1 MFRTCSPASLLE
13 ARISELIAHEPGL
26 RDGDE
31 RSIHDARVATRRIR
45 EILGLLRAQFTKDEL
60 DDINRVIRKVRR
72 ALGDVRDP
80 DVLHQLLADIEHR
93 LPSAASA
100 TAPVRATVHQE
111 RHLARR
117 RLVKAV
123 DKTDLRAL
131 QQRLGRASVVPRW
144 LAAGKALAWKETL
157 RHVLA
162 SRAADV
168 RAAVQRTGG
177 VYFPNRSHS
186 LRLAIKKLRYAAEIA
201 DATGFWRVPSALRR
215 LKRAQDALGEAHDRQ
230 VLIDRLAR
238 IGESPA
244 TAREITLVSRV
255 LEAEVEELH
264 RKYAALRGEVIAI
277 CDAIDHHVRPR
288 RGGRA
293 LIAAGIVV
301 PSLVMLSRHAWRPEA
316 PRSTTS
322 EEEIRVPVLMP

>member
-1 MFRTCSPASLLE
+1 
-13 ARISELIAHEPGL
+13 
-26 RDGDE
+26 
-31 RSIHDARVATRRIR
+31 
-45 EILGLLRAQFTKDEL
+45 LLRAQFTKDEL
-60 DDINRVIRKVRR
+60 DDINRVMRKVRR

-80 DVLHQLLADIEHR
+80 DVLHQLLAEIEHR

-117 RLVKAV
+117 RLVKTL
-123 DKTDLRAL
+123 DKTNLRAL
-131 QQRLGRASVVPRW
+131 QPRLGRARVVPR
-144 LAAGKALAWKETL
+144 LLVGGKPLVWKEPL

-186 LRLAIKKLRYAAEIA
+186 LRLAIKKLRYATEIA

-244 TAREITLVSRV
+244 AVREIVLVSRV
-255 LEAEVEELH
+255 LEAEVEERH
-264 RKYAALRGEVIAI
+264 GKYAALRGEVIAI
-277 CDAIDHHVRPR
+277 CDAIDRQVRRR

-293 LIAAGIVV
+293 LIAAGLVV
-301 PSLVMLSRHAWRPEA
+301 PLVMLSRRASRPVG
-316 PRSTTS
+316 PRRTTS
-322 EEEIRVPVLMP
+322 EEEIRVPVLLP